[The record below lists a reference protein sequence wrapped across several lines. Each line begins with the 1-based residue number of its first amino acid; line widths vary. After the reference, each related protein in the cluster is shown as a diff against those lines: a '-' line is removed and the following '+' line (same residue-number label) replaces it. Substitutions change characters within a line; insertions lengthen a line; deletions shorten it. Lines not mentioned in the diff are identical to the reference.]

1 MSLDPS
7 SASETGN
14 NDQHL
19 TVFRAAD
26 LIGDRVHI
34 QTSGN
39 EQQSASRE
47 NVMKI
52 TFRHE
57 DPKKNNK
64 HRKITVSRGR
74 GRICKFCPSR
84 SQNTAVKKMIKK
96 GLHYM
101 DVGVPLW
108 ERHGSDDHRSPPS
121 AVRTPQCC
129 CWIKRLLPLLSM
141 NNHRPVFTALWDNST
156 RGHLLSGQVTYN
168 SKINEIKCLNSLK
181 WAILKIL

>member
-1 MSLDPS
+1 LSLNPS

-101 DVGVPLW
+101 DVGCHCENGTDQTITGLPPL
-108 ERHGSDDHRSPPS
+108 PS
-121 AVRTPQCC
+121 A
-129 CWIKRLLPLLSM
+129 PL
-141 NNHRPVFTALWDNST
+141 NV
-156 RGHLLSGQVTYN
+156 VV
-168 SKINEIKCLNSLK
+168 E
-181 WAILKIL
+181 